1 MSVETV
7 KPSVNY
13 DDEVVNEILS
23 EGTSDKKSNLDVDAR
38 RRLEDKLEELRLKR
52 ELRDYDFDL

>member
-13 DDEVVNEILS
+13 DDDVVNEILS